1 MKIPDTPN
9 IFAFTWLKGED
20 EFNCPT
26 TCPQDE
32 FQFTCSQFNGKLLP
46 LECINEEKRC
56 DGFEDCQNGSDESN
70 CQLTCLE
77 ENQFQCVHER
87 YGKSNFFQKRCFYIE
102 GFHFYKVNIPFFCIF
117 LDFS

>member
-87 YGKSNFFQKRCFYIE
+87 YTTAVAKRISTDPYNISTMEKGSLWQGKTY
-102 GFHFYKVNIPFFCIF
+102 
-117 LDFS
+117 L